1 MENKN
6 EENSVYKEEEQVNLE
21 EFKDIEKTQ
30 VENQSEIKSETTSE
44 EGQSVE
50 NATEVKADVAD
61 ETPLTIVKGENE
73 EPIAGEVTNETIS
86 EQAKAKQV
94 KKEKKKK
101 EKIERPLREINFWD
115 FFYPLVFIGF
125 YFVTNIIGYLWLGM
139 PIFPKY
145 FLLDFG
151 IVLAFALG
159 IFLLPTQKGRKIATY
174 IILLLVL
181 VIQAVN
187 ACVYKVFGDVFHL
200 RMFALIQE
208 TASVL
213 DLSYF
218 NIPSIIVYLGILG
231 MLIFVSKF
239 FSDRMKK
246 AGQYYSRPKYH
257 KILCIGL
264 ATLLPVAGFFGI
276 AKAQISNSVNAES
289 AQEEFNITNDETLYN
304 DLMFK
309 YNALSKFG
317 FFGFY
322 TKEAVNVLFGA
333 NLNLS
338 NKQEAE
344 FIELLQSEHNN
355 YTDTTNKGLLA
366 DQNLILVL
374 TESLEWGAIDPIYTP
389 TLYNLYF
396 NEGVTLT
403 NYFSKNKT
411 NVSEGIVNFGAMPSS
426 FMLAG
431 KHNGKTLTAPYALAS
446 MFGDRGYKSDYF
458 HSFLHYY
465 YDRNQIMPAIGY
477 ENLYFADQTPMDY
490 KVSSFQS
497 IGSDLMFFN
506 AVKDEM
512 IKADEKFFSSY
523 ATTSTHSTYND
534 AKKSL
539 SEFYDLFDDQDKYAQ
554 FKDYMRQNHSFDLD
568 EISKEKKNLFLNY
581 KVGAIDLDQTIA
593 AMIEDIEAKGIA
605 DKTTL
610 ILFSDHNAYG
620 NNMGYMLK
628 DLSPK
633 DYYKT
638 EPYRIPATIYSPSLE
653 GQIIDVFTNPYDLY
667 KTICVLFG
675 LDVNSAVCNGYNIF
689 DPQIENS
696 FFVSF
701 TSGII
706 TKDLFSRDYDTVY
719 SAVDGS
725 VCKDQ
730 AKVDAFIQ
738 NINEFYYKQMMVE
751 KMYMNNIFYGY
762 EIVNNGTTTALVK
775 A

>member
-1 MENKN
+1 MENKK
-6 EENSVYKEEEQVNLE
+6 EESSVYKEKEQVNLE
-21 EFKDIEKTQ
+21 EVKDIEKTQ
-30 VENQSEIKSETTSE
+30 VENQSEIKSEAASE
-44 EGQSVE
+44 EGQAVE

-61 ETPLTIVKGENE
+61 ETPLTIIEGENE
-73 EPIAGEVTNETIS
+73 ETIAGQVTNETIA

-174 IILLLVL
+174 IILVLVL

-187 ACVYKVFGDVFHL
+187 ACVYKVFGDVFHI
-200 RMFALIQE
+200 RMLFLMEEALG
-208 TASVL
+208 VL

-246 AGQYYSRPKYH
+246 GGQYYSRPKYH

-333 NLNLS
+333 NLTLS

-344 FIELLQSEHNN
+344 FIELLQNEHNN

-431 KHNGKTLTAPYALAS
+431 KHNGKCKHN
-446 MFGDRGYKSDYF
+446 RG
-458 HSFLHYY
+458 
-465 YDRNQIMPAIGY
+465 
-477 ENLYFADQTPMDY
+477 
-490 KVSSFQS
+490 
-497 IGSDLMFFN
+497 
-506 AVKDEM
+506 
-512 IKADEKFFSSY
+512 
-523 ATTSTHSTYND
+523 
-534 AKKSL
+534 
-539 SEFYDLFDDQDKYAQ
+539 
-554 FKDYMRQNHSFDLD
+554 
-568 EISKEKKNLFLNY
+568 KN
-581 KVGAIDLDQTIA
+581 
-593 AMIEDIEAKGIA
+593 
-605 DKTTL
+605 
-610 ILFSDHNAYG
+610 
-620 NNMGYMLK
+620 
-628 DLSPK
+628 
-633 DYYKT
+633 
-638 EPYRIPATIYSPSLE
+638 
-653 GQIIDVFTNPYDLY
+653 
-667 KTICVLFG
+667 C
-675 LDVNSAVCNGYNIF
+675 
-689 DPQIENS
+689 
-696 FFVSF
+696 
-701 TSGII
+701 
-706 TKDLFSRDYDTVY
+706 
-719 SAVDGS
+719 
-725 VCKDQ
+725 
-730 AKVDAFIQ
+730 
-738 NINEFYYKQMMVE
+738 
-751 KMYMNNIFYGY
+751 
-762 EIVNNGTTTALVK
+762 
-775 A
+775 

>member
-6 EENSVYKEEEQVNLE
+6 EENSIFEEKELNENISTTDLNSMEEKNE
-21 EFKDIEKTQ
+21 
-30 VENQSEIKSETTSE
+30 EIKMDIKKDKETTE
-44 EGQSVE
+44 AVD
-50 NATEVKADVAD
+50 ATQNNEQEIVVA
-61 ETPLTIVKGENE
+61 G
-73 EPIAGEVTNETIS
+73 AVTNETITES
-86 EQAKAKQV
+86 VKAKKV
-94 KKEKKKK
+94 KKEKKK
-101 EKIERPLREINFWD
+101 IERPIREINFWD

-139 PIFPKY
+139 PIIPKY
-145 FLLDFG
+145 FFLDFG
-151 IVLAFALG
+151 IVFAFSMV
-159 IFLLPTQKGRKIATY
+159 IFLLPNQLSKKIVTY
-174 IILLLVL
+174 ILLLL
-181 VIQAVN
+181 VIIIQAVN

-200 RMFALIQE
+200 RMFALLSE

-213 DLSYF
+213 DISYF

-246 AGQYYSRPKYH
+246 HGQYFSRPKYN
-257 KILCIGL
+257 KVLCIGL
-264 ATLLPVAGFFGI
+264 AMLLPIAGFFGV
-276 AKAQISNSVNAES
+276 AKAQISNSVSAET

-322 TKEAVNVLFGA
+322 TKEAINVLFNT
-333 NLNLS
+333 NLTL
-338 NKQEAE
+338 NKTQTK
-344 FIELLQSEHNN
+344 ELVSILQNEHNN
-355 YTDTTNKGLLA
+355 YTDTTNKGLLK

-411 NVSEGIVNFGAMPSS
+411 NISEGIVNFGAMPSS

-431 KHNGKTLTAPYALAS
+431 KHNGKTLSTPYSLAS
-446 MFGDRGYKSDYF
+446 MFGDRDYKSDYF

-465 YDRNQIMPAIGY
+465 YDRNYIMPATGY

-490 KVSSFQS
+490 KVSSFQT

-506 AVKDEM
+506 EVKDEM

-523 ATTSTHSTYND
+523 ATMSTHSTYNN
-534 AKKSL
+534 KKVSL
-539 SEFYDLFDDQDKYAQ
+539 NEFYECFNDQEKYSQ
-554 FKDYMRQNHSFDLD
+554 FTEYMKTTYDFDLND
-568 EISKEKKNLFLNY
+568 ISKENKNFFLNY
-581 KVGAIDLDQTIA
+581 KVGAIDLDRTIA
-593 AMIEDIEAKGIA
+593 AMIADIEAKGIA
-605 DKTTL
+605 DKTTI
-610 ILFSDHNAYG
+610 ILFGDHNAYG

-628 DLSPK
+628 GIDPK

-638 EPYRIPATIYSPSLE
+638 EAFRVPTTIYSPSLTA
-653 GQIIDVFTNPYDLY
+653 QKIDSFANPYDLY
-667 KTICVLFG
+667 KTICVLFD
-675 LDVNSAVCNGYNIF
+675 LDVNNAICNGYNVF
-689 DPQIENS
+689 DSQIENS

-719 SAVDGS
+719 DAVDGTP
-725 VCKDQ
+725 CKDEE
-730 AKVDAFIQ
+730 KVDAFIT

-751 KMYMNNIFYGY
+751 KMYMNNILYGY
-762 EIVNNGTTTALVK
+762 EIVNDNGVTSLVK